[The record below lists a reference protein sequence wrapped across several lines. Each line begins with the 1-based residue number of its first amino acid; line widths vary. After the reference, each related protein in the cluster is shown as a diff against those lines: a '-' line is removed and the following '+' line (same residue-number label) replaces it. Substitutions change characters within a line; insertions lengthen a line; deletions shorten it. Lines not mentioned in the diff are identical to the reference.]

1 MGAYDN
7 PQRVVNNSFN
17 ALIQSGKQLTNNIA
31 TTAQQIAA
39 NVKAQ
44 KKQLQEKQDALD
56 IEQQSMFSKVNE
68 LPSTSSEKLDN
79 NIHSFWDEQVDRY
92 FQIKNEMDAGT
103 YEGGRA
109 AGNKELARINALVPQ
124 FQAQA
129 KYLGEQCAGY
139 NKALKED
146 QLSSTGSMINKNFL
160 QSLCDGG
167 DVKTVIKDGQLAYQL
182 GEDDEAEFLNGT
194 ALMSNAAGEENLF
207 NTKADYTKPLENL
220 FNKTAQTDS
229 PDSDTY
235 ETIQVKKGDPI
246 PGQPGK
252 TFQNLTPGFMYT
264 MQYVTPEKKE
274 LYLKNAYNSPMMNTI
289 ISDEKGM
296 LSQWQ
301 DNIPDEGENSIT
313 EISAEIGIDDNALAE
328 LNMTMDDLVNSSWH
342 EYPTNFTDDQK
353 QKLDDI
359 QNKIAKT
366 YLARKSFANNGLQ
379 LGSIKTKDRVKIE
392 PPMPKKGSGSGNDEI
407 RFTSEGG
414 ANYTANMEEDI
425 KAKITDESSINERFP
440 AGSNEFNNVSDVK
453 KFRKNLS
460 VDYPGIDEVKFDIF
474 FNPPSQEKLRKALYE
489 IKGLDSKYQIGKKDY
504 QNFQNKSNTNKSKAY

>member
-109 AGNKELARINALVPQ
+109 AGNKELAKINALVPQ

-207 NTKADYTKPLENL
+207 STKADYTKPLENL

-246 PGQPGK
+246 PGQPGE
-252 TFQNLTPGFMYT
+252 TFKNLTPGFMYT
-264 MQYVTPEKKE
+264 MQYITPEKKE

-296 LSQWQ
+296 LSQW
-301 DNIPDEGENSIT
+301 
-313 EISAEIGIDDNALAE
+313 
-328 LNMTMDDLVNSSWH
+328 
-342 EYPTNFTDDQK
+342 
-353 QKLDDI
+353 
-359 QNKIAKT
+359 
-366 YLARKSFANNGLQ
+366 R
-379 LGSIKTKDRVKIE
+379 
-392 PPMPKKGSGSGNDEI
+392 
-407 RFTSEGG
+407 
-414 ANYTANMEEDI
+414 
-425 KAKITDESSINERFP
+425 
-440 AGSNEFNNVSDVK
+440 
-453 KFRKNLS
+453 
-460 VDYPGIDEVKFDIF
+460 
-474 FNPPSQEKLRKALYE
+474 
-489 IKGLDSKYQIGKKDY
+489 
-504 QNFQNKSNTNKSKAY
+504 